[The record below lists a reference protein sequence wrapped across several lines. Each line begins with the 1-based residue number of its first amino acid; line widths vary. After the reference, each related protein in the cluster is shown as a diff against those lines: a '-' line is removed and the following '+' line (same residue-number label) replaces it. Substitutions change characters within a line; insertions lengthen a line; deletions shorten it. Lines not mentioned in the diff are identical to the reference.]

1 MNLHST
7 IIRSVSTDDISDIAQ
22 FNIVMA
28 QETEER
34 QLDPETIQ
42 SGVSGVIQNHAH
54 GFYLIAERDQVAV
67 GSLLI
72 TFEWS
77 DCVTARSGGFKAF
90 MSNLNIGGR
99 AFLRRFMTRL
109 LQGLELLKVYVAFAF
124 MLNRKIWTRNLYIK
138 NYRCKKR
145 PIKCSSA
152 CSNF

>member
-7 IIRSVSTDDISDIAQ
+7 IIRSASPDDISDIAQ
-22 FNIVMA
+22 FNIAMA

-77 DCVTARSGGFKAF
+77 DWRNGTLWWIQSVYVKPEHRRTGIFKALYDAVI
-90 MSNLNIGGR
+90 SRAHDTENVRGIRLYVEQENLG
-99 AFLRRFMTRL
+99 AQSVYQKL
-109 LQGLELLKVYVAFAF
+109 LMQKTPYQMYER
-124 MLNRKIWTRNLYIK
+124 ML
-138 NYRCKKR
+138 
-145 PIKCSSA
+145 
-152 CSNF
+152 

>member
-7 IIRSVSTDDISDIAQ
+7 IIRSACTDDISDIAQ
-22 FNIVMA
+22 FNIAMA

-77 DCVTARSGGFKAF
+77 DWRNGTLWWIQSVYVKPEHRRTGVFKALYDAVIARARAAK
-90 MSNLNIGGR
+90 SVRGIRLYVEQENLD
-99 AFLRRFMTRL
+99 A
-109 LQGLELLKVYVAFAF
+109 QSVYQKLSMKKTPYQMFER
-124 MLNRKIWTRNLYIK
+124 ML
-138 NYRCKKR
+138 
-145 PIKCSSA
+145 
-152 CSNF
+152 

>member
-7 IIRSVSTDDISDIAQ
+7 IIRSASPDDISDIAQ
-22 FNIVMA
+22 FNIAMA

-54 GFYLIAERDQVAV
+54 GFYLIAERDQVAI

-77 DCVTARSGGFKAF
+77 DWRNGTLWWIQSVYVKPEHRRTGVFKALYDAVIARARAAK
-90 MSNLNIGGR
+90 SVRGIRLYVEQENLD
-99 AFLRRFMTRL
+99 A
-109 LQGLELLKVYVAFAF
+109 QSVYQKLSMQKTPYQMFER
-124 MLNRKIWTRNLYIK
+124 ML
-138 NYRCKKR
+138 
-145 PIKCSSA
+145 
-152 CSNF
+152 

>member
-7 IIRSVSTDDISDIAQ
+7 IIRNAGPDDISDIAQ
-22 FNIVMA
+22 FNIAMA

-77 DCVTARSGGFKAF
+77 DWRNGTLWWIQSVYVKPEHRRTGVFKALYDAVIARAQAAK
-90 MSNLNIGGR
+90 SVRGIRLYVEQENLD
-99 AFLRRFMTRL
+99 A
-109 LQGLELLKVYVAFAF
+109 QSVYQKLSMQKTPYQMFER
-124 MLNRKIWTRNLYIK
+124 ML
-138 NYRCKKR
+138 
-145 PIKCSSA
+145 
-152 CSNF
+152 

>member
-7 IIRSVSTDDISDIAQ
+7 IIRSASTDDISDIAQ
-22 FNIVMA
+22 FNIAMA

-77 DCVTARSGGFKAF
+77 DWRNGTLWWIQSVYVKPEHRRTGVFKALYDAVIARAQAARSVRGIRLYVEQE
-90 MSNLNIGGR
+90 NLD
-99 AFLRRFMTRL
+99 A
-109 LQGLELLKVYVAFAF
+109 QSVYQKLSMQKTPYQMFER
-124 MLNRKIWTRNLYIK
+124 ML
-138 NYRCKKR
+138 
-145 PIKCSSA
+145 
-152 CSNF
+152 

>member
-7 IIRSVSTDDISDIAQ
+7 IIRSAGHDDISDIAQ
-22 FNIVMA
+22 FNIAMA

-77 DCVTARSGGFKAF
+77 DWRNGTLWWIQSVYVKPEHRRTGVFKALYDAVIARARAAK
-90 MSNLNIGGR
+90 SVRGIRLYVEQENLD
-99 AFLRRFMTRL
+99 A
-109 LQGLELLKVYVAFAF
+109 QSVYQKLSMQKTPYQMFER
-124 MLNRKIWTRNLYIK
+124 ML
-138 NYRCKKR
+138 
-145 PIKCSSA
+145 
-152 CSNF
+152 

>member
-7 IIRSVSTDDISDIAQ
+7 IIRSACTDDISDIAQ
-22 FNIVMA
+22 FNIAMA

-42 SGVSGVIQNHAH
+42 SGVSSVIQNHAH

-77 DCVTARSGGFKAF
+77 DWRNGTLWWIQSVYVKPEHRRTGVFKALYNAVIARAQAAK
-90 MSNLNIGGR
+90 SVRGIRLYVEQENLD
-99 AFLRRFMTRL
+99 A
-109 LQGLELLKVYVAFAF
+109 QSVYQKLSMQKTPYQMFER
-124 MLNRKIWTRNLYIK
+124 ML
-138 NYRCKKR
+138 
-145 PIKCSSA
+145 
-152 CSNF
+152 

>member
-22 FNIVMA
+22 FNIAMA

-54 GFYLIAERDQVAV
+54 GFYLIAEQDQVAV

-77 DCVTARSGGFKAF
+77 DWRNGTLWWIQSVYVKPEHRRTGVFKALYDAVIARARAAK
-90 MSNLNIGGR
+90 SVRGIRLYVEQENLD
-99 AFLRRFMTRL
+99 A
-109 LQGLELLKVYVAFAF
+109 QSVYQKLSMQKTPYQMFER
-124 MLNRKIWTRNLYIK
+124 ML
-138 NYRCKKR
+138 
-145 PIKCSSA
+145 
-152 CSNF
+152 

>member
-7 IIRSVSTDDISDIAQ
+7 IIRSASPDDISDIAH
-22 FNIVMA
+22 FNIAMA

-54 GFYLIAERDQVAV
+54 GFYLIAERDQVAI

-77 DCVTARSGGFKAF
+77 DWRNGTLWWIQSVYVKPEHRRTGVFKALYDTVIARAQAAK
-90 MSNLNIGGR
+90 SVRGIRLYVEQENLD
-99 AFLRRFMTRL
+99 A
-109 LQGLELLKVYVAFAF
+109 QSVYQKLSMQKTPYQMFER
-124 MLNRKIWTRNLYIK
+124 ML
-138 NYRCKKR
+138 
-145 PIKCSSA
+145 
-152 CSNF
+152 

>member
-7 IIRSVSTDDISDIAQ
+7 IIRSAGPADISDIAQ
-22 FNIVMA
+22 FNIAMA

-42 SGVSGVIQNHAH
+42 SGVSGVIQSHAH

-77 DCVTARSGGFKAF
+77 DWRNGTLWWIQSVYVKPEHRRTGVFKALYDAVIARARAAK
-90 MSNLNIGGR
+90 SVRGIRLYVEQENLD
-99 AFLRRFMTRL
+99 A
-109 LQGLELLKVYVAFAF
+109 QSVYQKLSMQKTPYQMFER
-124 MLNRKIWTRNLYIK
+124 ML
-138 NYRCKKR
+138 
-145 PIKCSSA
+145 
-152 CSNF
+152 

>member
-7 IIRSVSTDDISDIAQ
+7 IIRSACTDDISDIAQ
-22 FNIVMA
+22 FNIAMA

-42 SGVSGVIQNHAH
+42 SGVSGVIQSHAH

-77 DCVTARSGGFKAF
+77 DWRNGTLWWIQSVYVKPEHRRTGVFKALYYTVIARAQAAK
-90 MSNLNIGGR
+90 SVRGIRLYVEQENLD
-99 AFLRRFMTRL
+99 A
-109 LQGLELLKVYVAFAF
+109 QSVYQKLSMQKTPYQMFER
-124 MLNRKIWTRNLYIK
+124 ML
-138 NYRCKKR
+138 
-145 PIKCSSA
+145 
-152 CSNF
+152 

>member
-22 FNIVMA
+22 FNIAMA

-77 DCVTARSGGFKAF
+77 DWRNGTLWWIQSVYVKPEHRRTGVFKALYDAVIARARAAK
-90 MSNLNIGGR
+90 SVRGIRLYVEQENLD
-99 AFLRRFMTRL
+99 A
-109 LQGLELLKVYVAFAF
+109 QSVYQKLSMQKTPYQMFER
-124 MLNRKIWTRNLYIK
+124 ML
-138 NYRCKKR
+138 
-145 PIKCSSA
+145 
-152 CSNF
+152 

>member
-7 IIRSVSTDDISDIAQ
+7 IIRSAGPGDISDIAQ
-22 FNIVMA
+22 FNIAMA

-77 DCVTARSGGFKAF
+77 DWRNGTLWWIQSVYVKPEHRRTGVFKALYDAVIARAQAAK
-90 MSNLNIGGR
+90 SVRGIRLYVEQENLD
-99 AFLRRFMTRL
+99 A
-109 LQGLELLKVYVAFAF
+109 QSVYQKLSMQKTPYQMFER
-124 MLNRKIWTRNLYIK
+124 ML
-138 NYRCKKR
+138 
-145 PIKCSSA
+145 
-152 CSNF
+152 

>member
-7 IIRSVSTDDISDIAQ
+7 IIRSACTDDISDIAQ
-22 FNIVMA
+22 FNIAMA

-54 GFYLIAERDQVAV
+54 GFYLIAERDQVTV

-77 DCVTARSGGFKAF
+77 DWRNGTLWWIQSVYVKPEHRRTGVFKALYDAVIARAQAAK
-90 MSNLNIGGR
+90 SVRGIRLYVEQENLD
-99 AFLRRFMTRL
+99 A
-109 LQGLELLKVYVAFAF
+109 QSVYQKLSMQKTPYQMFER
-124 MLNRKIWTRNLYIK
+124 ML
-138 NYRCKKR
+138 
-145 PIKCSSA
+145 
-152 CSNF
+152 

>member
-7 IIRSVSTDDISDIAQ
+7 IIRSATPDDISEIAQ
-22 FNIVMA
+22 FNIAMA

-77 DCVTARSGGFKAF
+77 DWRNGTLWWIQSVYVKPEHRRTGVFKALYDAVIARARAAK
-90 MSNLNIGGR
+90 SVRGIRLYVEQENLD
-99 AFLRRFMTRL
+99 A
-109 LQGLELLKVYVAFAF
+109 QSVYQKLSMQKTPYQMFER
-124 MLNRKIWTRNLYIK
+124 ML
-138 NYRCKKR
+138 
-145 PIKCSSA
+145 
-152 CSNF
+152 

>member
-7 IIRSVSTDDISDIAQ
+7 IIRSASPDDISDIAQ
-22 FNIVMA
+22 FNIAMA

-54 GFYLIAERDQVAV
+54 GFYLIAERDQVAI

-77 DCVTARSGGFKAF
+77 DWRNGTLWWIQSVYVKPEHRRPSVFKALYDVVIARARAAK
-90 MSNLNIGGR
+90 SVRGIRLYVEQENLD
-99 AFLRRFMTRL
+99 AQSVYQKLSMQKTPYQMF
-109 LQGLELLKVYVAFAF
+109 EL
-124 MLNRKIWTRNLYIK
+124 ML
-138 NYRCKKR
+138 
-145 PIKCSSA
+145 
-152 CSNF
+152 

>member
-7 IIRSVSTDDISDIAQ
+7 IIRSACTDDISDIAQ
-22 FNIVMA
+22 FNIAMA

-77 DCVTARSGGFKAF
+77 DWRNGTLWWIQSVYVKPEHRRTGVFKALYDTVIARAQAAK
-90 MSNLNIGGR
+90 SVRGIRLYVEQENLD
-99 AFLRRFMTRL
+99 A
-109 LQGLELLKVYVAFAF
+109 QSVYQKLSMQKTPYQMFER
-124 MLNRKIWTRNLYIK
+124 ML
-138 NYRCKKR
+138 
-145 PIKCSSA
+145 
-152 CSNF
+152 

>member
-7 IIRSVSTDDISDIAQ
+7 IIRSASPDDISDIAH
-22 FNIVMA
+22 FNIAMA

-77 DCVTARSGGFKAF
+77 DWRNGTLWWIQSVYVKPEHRRTGVFKALYDAVIARARAAK
-90 MSNLNIGGR
+90 SVRGIRLYVEQENLD
-99 AFLRRFMTRL
+99 A
-109 LQGLELLKVYVAFAF
+109 QSVYQKLSMQKTPYQMFER
-124 MLNRKIWTRNLYIK
+124 ML
-138 NYRCKKR
+138 
-145 PIKCSSA
+145 
-152 CSNF
+152 

>member
-1 MNLHST
+1 MNLHSI
-7 IIRSVSTDDISDIAQ
+7 IIRSASPDDISDIAQ
-22 FNIVMA
+22 FNIAMA

-77 DCVTARSGGFKAF
+77 DWRNGTLWWIQSVYVKPEHRRTGVFKALYDAVIARARAAK
-90 MSNLNIGGR
+90 SVRGIRLYVEQENLD
-99 AFLRRFMTRL
+99 A
-109 LQGLELLKVYVAFAF
+109 QSVYQKLSMQKTPYQMFER
-124 MLNRKIWTRNLYIK
+124 ML
-138 NYRCKKR
+138 
-145 PIKCSSA
+145 
-152 CSNF
+152 

>member
-1 MNLHST
+1 MNLNST
-7 IIRSVSTDDISDIAQ
+7 IIRSATPDDISDIAQ
-22 FNIVMA
+22 FNIAMA

-77 DCVTARSGGFKAF
+77 DWRNGTLWWIQSVYVKPEHRRTGVFKALYDAVIARARAAK
-90 MSNLNIGGR
+90 SVRGIRLYVEQENLD
-99 AFLRRFMTRL
+99 A
-109 LQGLELLKVYVAFAF
+109 QSVYQKLSMQKTPYQMFER
-124 MLNRKIWTRNLYIK
+124 ML
-138 NYRCKKR
+138 
-145 PIKCSSA
+145 
-152 CSNF
+152 

>member
-7 IIRSVSTDDISDIAQ
+7 IIRSASPDDISDIAH
-22 FNIVMA
+22 FNIAMA

-42 SGVSGVIQNHAH
+42 SGVSGVFQNHAH

-77 DCVTARSGGFKAF
+77 DWRNGTLWWIQSVYVKPEHRRTGVFKALYDAVIARARAAK
-90 MSNLNIGGR
+90 SVRGIRLYVEQENLD
-99 AFLRRFMTRL
+99 A
-109 LQGLELLKVYVAFAF
+109 QSVYQKLSMQKTPYQMFER
-124 MLNRKIWTRNLYIK
+124 ML
-138 NYRCKKR
+138 
-145 PIKCSSA
+145 
-152 CSNF
+152 

>member
-7 IIRSVSTDDISDIAQ
+7 IIRSASPDDIFDIAQ
-22 FNIVMA
+22 FNIAMA

-77 DCVTARSGGFKAF
+77 DWRNGTLWWIQSVYVKPEHRRTGVFKALYNAVIARAQAAK
-90 MSNLNIGGR
+90 SVRGIRLYVEQENLD
-99 AFLRRFMTRL
+99 A
-109 LQGLELLKVYVAFAF
+109 QSVYQKLSMQKTPYQMFER
-124 MLNRKIWTRNLYIK
+124 ML
-138 NYRCKKR
+138 
-145 PIKCSSA
+145 
-152 CSNF
+152 

>member
-7 IIRSVSTDDISDIAQ
+7 IIRSAGPDDISDIAQ
-22 FNIVMA
+22 FNIAMA

-77 DCVTARSGGFKAF
+77 DWRNGTLWWIQSVYVKPEHRRTGVFKALYDAVIARARAAK
-90 MSNLNIGGR
+90 SVRGIRLYVEQENLD
-99 AFLRRFMTRL
+99 A
-109 LQGLELLKVYVAFAF
+109 QSVYQKLSMQKTPYQMFER
-124 MLNRKIWTRNLYIK
+124 ML
-138 NYRCKKR
+138 
-145 PIKCSSA
+145 
-152 CSNF
+152 

>member
-7 IIRSVSTDDISDIAQ
+7 IIRSACTDDISDIAQ
-22 FNIVMA
+22 FNIAMA

-34 QLDPETIQ
+34 QLDPETIK

-77 DCVTARSGGFKAF
+77 DWRNGTLWWIQSVYVKPEHRRTGVFKALYDAVIARARAAK
-90 MSNLNIGGR
+90 SVRGIRLYVEQENLD
-99 AFLRRFMTRL
+99 A
-109 LQGLELLKVYVAFAF
+109 QSVYQKLSMQKTPYQMFER
-124 MLNRKIWTRNLYIK
+124 ML
-138 NYRCKKR
+138 
-145 PIKCSSA
+145 
-152 CSNF
+152 

>member
-1 MNLHST
+1 MNLNST
-7 IIRSVSTDDISDIAQ
+7 IIRSASPDDISEIAQ
-22 FNIVMA
+22 FNIAMA

-77 DCVTARSGGFKAF
+77 DWRNGTLWWIQSVYVKPEHRRTGVFKALYDAVIARARAAK
-90 MSNLNIGGR
+90 SVRGIRLYVEQENLD
-99 AFLRRFMTRL
+99 A
-109 LQGLELLKVYVAFAF
+109 QSVYQKLSMQKTPYQMFER
-124 MLNRKIWTRNLYIK
+124 ML
-138 NYRCKKR
+138 
-145 PIKCSSA
+145 
-152 CSNF
+152 

>member
-7 IIRSVSTDDISDIAQ
+7 IIRSAGPDDISDIAQ
-22 FNIVMA
+22 FNIAMA
-28 QETEER
+28 HETEER

-77 DCVTARSGGFKAF
+77 DWRNGTLWWIQSVYVKPEHRRTGVFKA
-90 MSNLNIGGR
+90 LYDAVIAR
-99 AFLRRFMTRL
+99 ARAAKSVRGIRL
-109 LQGLELLKVYVAFAF
+109 YVEQEILDAQSVYQKLSMQKTPYQMFER
-124 MLNRKIWTRNLYIK
+124 ML
-138 NYRCKKR
+138 
-145 PIKCSSA
+145 
-152 CSNF
+152 

>member
-7 IIRSVSTDDISDIAQ
+7 IIRSAGPDDISDIAQ
-22 FNIVMA
+22 FNIAMA

-77 DCVTARSGGFKAF
+77 DWRNGTLWWIQSVYVKPEHRRTGVFKA
-90 MSNLNIGGR
+90 L
-99 AFLRRFMTRL
+99 
-109 LQGLELLKVYVAFAF
+109 YVAVIARARAAKSVRGIRLYVEQENLDAQSVYQKLSMQKTPYQMFER
-124 MLNRKIWTRNLYIK
+124 ML
-138 NYRCKKR
+138 
-145 PIKCSSA
+145 
-152 CSNF
+152 

>member
-7 IIRSVSTDDISDIAQ
+7 IIRSASTDDISDIAQ
-22 FNIVMA
+22 FNIAMA

-77 DCVTARSGGFKAF
+77 DWRNGTLWWIQSVYVKPEHRRTGIFKALYDAVI
-90 MSNLNIGGR
+90 SRAHDTENVRGIRLYVEQENLG
-99 AFLRRFMTRL
+99 AQSVYQKL
-109 LQGLELLKVYVAFAF
+109 LMQKTPYQMYER
-124 MLNRKIWTRNLYIK
+124 ML
-138 NYRCKKR
+138 
-145 PIKCSSA
+145 
-152 CSNF
+152 

>member
-1 MNLHST
+1 
-7 IIRSVSTDDISDIAQ
+7 
-22 FNIVMA
+22 MA

-77 DCVTARSGGFKAF
+77 DWRNGTLWWIQSVYVKPEHRRTGVFKALYDAVIARARAAK
-90 MSNLNIGGR
+90 SVRGIRLYVEQENLDAQSVYQKLSMQKTIGW
-99 AFLRRFMTRL
+99 L
-109 LQGLELLKVYVAFAF
+109 LYQ
-124 MLNRKIWTRNLYIK
+124 N
-138 NYRCKKR
+138 
-145 PIKCSSA
+145 P
-152 CSNF
+152 

>member
-7 IIRSVSTDDISDIAQ
+7 IIRSASTDDISDIAQ
-22 FNIVMA
+22 FNIAMA

-77 DCVTARSGGFKAF
+77 DWRNGTLWWIQSVYVKPEHRRTGVFKALYDAVIARARAAK
-90 MSNLNIGGR
+90 SVRGIRLYVEQENLD
-99 AFLRRFMTRL
+99 A
-109 LQGLELLKVYVAFAF
+109 QSVYQKLSMQKTHYQMFER
-124 MLNRKIWTRNLYIK
+124 ML
-138 NYRCKKR
+138 
-145 PIKCSSA
+145 
-152 CSNF
+152 

>member
-1 MNLHST
+1 MNLNST
-7 IIRSVSTDDISDIAQ
+7 IIRSAGPDDISDIAQ
-22 FNIVMA
+22 FNIAMA

-77 DCVTARSGGFKAF
+77 DWRNGTLWWIQSVYVKPEHRRTGVFKALYDAVIARARAAK
-90 MSNLNIGGR
+90 SVRGIRLYVEQENLD
-99 AFLRRFMTRL
+99 A
-109 LQGLELLKVYVAFAF
+109 QSVYQKLSMQKTPYQMFER
-124 MLNRKIWTRNLYIK
+124 ML
-138 NYRCKKR
+138 
-145 PIKCSSA
+145 
-152 CSNF
+152 

>member
-7 IIRSVSTDDISDIAQ
+7 IIRSACTDDISDIAQ
-22 FNIVMA
+22 FNIAMA

-77 DCVTARSGGFKAF
+77 DWRNGTLWWIQSVYVKPEHRRTGVFKALYDAVIARAQAAK
-90 MSNLNIGGR
+90 SVRGIRLYVEQENLD
-99 AFLRRFMTRL
+99 A
-109 LQGLELLKVYVAFAF
+109 QSVYQKLSMQKTPYQMFER
-124 MLNRKIWTRNLYIK
+124 ML
-138 NYRCKKR
+138 
-145 PIKCSSA
+145 
-152 CSNF
+152 

>member
-7 IIRSVSTDDISDIAQ
+7 IIRSASPDDISDIAQ
-22 FNIVMA
+22 FNIAMA

-77 DCVTARSGGFKAF
+77 DWRNGTLWWIQSVYVKPEHRRTGVFKALYDAVIARARAAK
-90 MSNLNIGGR
+90 SVRGIRLYVEQENLD
-99 AFLRRFMTRL
+99 A
-109 LQGLELLKVYVAFAF
+109 QSVYQKLSMQKTHYQMFER
-124 MLNRKIWTRNLYIK
+124 ML
-138 NYRCKKR
+138 
-145 PIKCSSA
+145 
-152 CSNF
+152 

>member
-7 IIRSVSTDDISDIAQ
+7 IIRSAGPDDISDIAQ
-22 FNIVMA
+22 FNIAMA

-77 DCVTARSGGFKAF
+77 DWRNGTLWWIQSVYVKPEHRRTGVFKALYDAVIARAQAAK
-90 MSNLNIGGR
+90 SVRGIRLYVEQENLD
-99 AFLRRFMTRL
+99 A
-109 LQGLELLKVYVAFAF
+109 QSVYQKLSMQKTPYQMFER
-124 MLNRKIWTRNLYIK
+124 ML
-138 NYRCKKR
+138 
-145 PIKCSSA
+145 
-152 CSNF
+152 